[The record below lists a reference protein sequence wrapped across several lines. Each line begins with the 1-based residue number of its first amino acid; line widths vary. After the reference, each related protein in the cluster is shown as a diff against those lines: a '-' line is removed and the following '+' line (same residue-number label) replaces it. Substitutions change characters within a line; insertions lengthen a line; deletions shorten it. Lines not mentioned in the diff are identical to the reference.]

1 MEGVDTE
8 LDKTL
13 LEAIKDPLTH
23 LVRNSVDHGIEPPEK
38 RVENGKA
45 AEGLLVLR
53 AFHEGGMVNI
63 EISDDGGGIDPN
75 KIRAKAIEKQLVTA
89 DTSSKMNDRELINL
103 IFLPGFSTAAAI
115 TNVSGRGLVWTL

>member
-1 MEGVDTE
+1 MQPIGNIWSKFPRLSGTSHTCGKQVRIEMEGVDTE

-53 AFHEGGMVNI
+53 AFHEGGMVNL

-75 KIRAKAIEKQLVTA
+75 KSGKGY
-89 DTSSKMNDRELINL
+89 REAAHRSRHNL
-103 IFLPGFSTAAAI
+103 
-115 TNVSGRGLVWTL
+115 